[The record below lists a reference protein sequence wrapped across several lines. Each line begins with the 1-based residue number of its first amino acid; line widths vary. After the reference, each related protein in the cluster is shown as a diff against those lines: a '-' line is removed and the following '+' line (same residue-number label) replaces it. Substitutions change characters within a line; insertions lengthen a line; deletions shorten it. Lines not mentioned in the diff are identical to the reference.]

1 MKPNLLFYAALLS
14 ALVFVGCDSSD
25 TTTSTTATT
34 PAAPDQTASDQP
46 VTDQPAS
53 DQPVGDD
60 GLTEEQKYS
69 LAYMWHEE
77 KLAKEI
83 YLELNKINPAQQ
95 LENIATKSEV
105 KHIAIVQD
113 LVEAYDINIT
123 NLADYE
129 VNYSAEELNSMP
141 VGKFAVP
148 EIQELYDA
156 LYDIGRVSKQASL
169 EVGCMVEVVDIVD
182 LDKFIAATGNNQAII
197 DAFIVLRAGSYTH
210 YWAFDSG
217 LKNMGVADGCCSLG
231 SEYCHPE
238 YPQSE
243 NGGGS
248 NSGGKGKQ

>member
-1 MKPNLLFYAALLS
+1 MKPNLLFYTMLLS
-14 ALVFVGCDSSD
+14 ALAFTGCGSSD
-25 TTTSTTATT
+25 TTTPPTAGT
-34 PAAPDQTASDQP
+34 PAEP
-46 VTDQPAS
+46 DQPAPDEPSVS
-53 DQPVGDD
+53 DQLSED
-60 GLTEEQKYS
+60 QKYS

-129 VNYSAEELNSMP
+129 VNYSAEELNNMP

-156 LYDIGRVSKQASL
+156 LFDIGRVSKRASL

-182 LDKFIAATGNNQAII
+182 LDKFIATTGNNQAII
-197 DAFIVLRAGSYTH
+197 DAFTVLRAGSYTH

-238 YPQSE
+238 YPKSE

-248 NSGGKGKQ
+248 NGGGKGKQ

>member
-1 MKPNLLFYAALLS
+1 MKPNPLFYAALLS
-14 ALVFVGCDSSD
+14 ALVFAGCGSSD
-25 TTTSTTATT
+25 TATPPTAGT
-34 PAAPDQTASDQP
+34 PVAPDQPAPDEPSVSDQLSE
-46 VTDQPAS
+46 D
-53 DQPVGDD
+53 
-60 GLTEEQKYS
+60 QKYS

-83 YLELNKINPAQQ
+83 YLELNKIHPAQQ

-129 VNYSAEELNSMP
+129 VNYSAEELNNMP

-156 LYDIGRVSKQASL
+156 LFDIGRVSKQASL

-182 LDKFIAATGNNQAII
+182 LDKFIATTGNNQAII
-197 DAFIVLRAGSYTH
+197 DAFTVLRAGSYTH

-243 NGGGS
+243 NGGG
-248 NSGGKGKQ
+248 NGGR

>member
-34 PAAPDQTASDQP
+34 PVASDQTVP
-46 VTDQPAS
+46 DQPAA
-53 DQPVGDD
+53 DQTVGDD
-60 GLTEEQKYS
+60 GLTEDQKYS

-156 LYDIGRVSKQASL
+156 LYDYGIASKQASL

-182 LDKFIAATGNNQAII
+182 LDKFIATTGNNQTII

-238 YPQSE
+238 YPKSE

-248 NSGGKGKQ
+248 NGGGNGK

>member
-14 ALVFVGCDSSD
+14 ALVFAGCDSSD
-25 TTTSTTATT
+25 TTTAPAATATV
-34 PAAPDQTASDQP
+34 ASG
-46 VTDQPAS
+46 QPAP

-60 GLTEEQKYS
+60 ELTEDQKYS

-129 VNYSAEELNSMP
+129 VNYSAEELNNMP

-156 LYDIGRVSKQASL
+156 LFDIGRVSKRTSL

-182 LDKFIAATGNNQAII
+182 LDKFIATTGNNQAII
-197 DAFIVLRAGSYTH
+197 DAFIILRSGSYTH

-217 LKNMGVADGCCSLG
+217 LKNMGVTDGCCSLG

-238 YPQSE
+238 YPKSE

>member
-14 ALVFVGCDSSD
+14 ALVFTGCGSSD
-25 TTTSTTATT
+25 TT
-34 PAAPDQTASDQP
+34 AAPIASTPETPSQP
-46 VTDQPAS
+46 EPSEPSVS
-53 DQPVGDD
+53 DALSED
-60 GLTEEQKYS
+60 QKYS

-83 YLELNKINPAQQ
+83 YLELNKIHPAQQ

-105 KHIAIVQD
+105 KHIAIVQE

-129 VNYSAEELNSMP
+129 VNYSAEELNNMP

-169 EVGCMVEVVDIVD
+169 EVGCMVEVVDIDD
-182 LDKFIAATGNNQAII
+182 LDKFIASTGNNQAII
-197 DAFIVLRAGSYTH
+197 DAFIILRAGSYTH

-217 LKNMGVADGCCSLG
+217 LKNMGVSDGCCSLG

-243 NGGGS
+243 NGGG
-248 NSGGKGKQ
+248 KGK